1 MDKRDRLFEVAERQ
15 QGYFT
20 SRQAVQCGFKDA
32 NFNFYLNTGE
42 WLKEGRG
49 VYRLARYPMT
59 ESPDLVMWALWS
71 RGRGDVIHGVWSHET
86 ALAIYDL
93 SDINPAN
100 LHLTVP
106 VRFRKSAPDGLILHF
121 CNLEPKDI
129 RERMG
134 YLATTPLRT
143 LLDIAEEGRLA
154 KDLIKQA
161 TQQALSRGIVLRTE
175 LDAIDS
181 PSAKQLIELLNDPT
195 IRERH

>member
-20 SRQAVQCGFKDA
+20 SRQAVQCGFEDA
-32 NFNFYLNTGE
+32 NFHHYLSTGE
-42 WLKEGRG
+42 WFKEGRG

-59 ESPDLVMWALWS
+59 ESPDLVIWALWS

-93 SDINPAN
+93 SDVNPAN
-100 LHLTVP
+100 LHMTVP
-106 VRFRKSAPDGLILHF
+106 LKFRKAAPDGLVLHF
-121 CNLEPKDI
+121 CDLDPKDI
-129 RERMG
+129 REQMG
-134 YLATTPLRT
+134 YFVTTPLRT
-143 LLDIAEEGRLA
+143 LLDVAAESRLSA
-154 KDLIKQA
+154 DLIKQA
-161 TQQALSRGIVLRTE
+161 AQQALSRGLIPRWE

-181 PSAKQLIELLNDPT
+181 PPAIKLIGLLNDPT